1 MDYTHLLPK
10 YKSYILKKHLLLK
23 KNTLLSFKLH
33 KEKKELKK
41 FIKEYI
47 STLISKNLPS
57 TFFIKSY
64 DTSFHLFYSPTPDV
78 NFLVSKF
85 SLLGKTENNEYF
97 FYGIKPEFILFEGD
111 FKDNLEVFAV
121 IGNISK
127 NINTNHSKIISKINN
142 KLKNHRKL
150 IDSLLK
156 SARVIIAKYEGFQI
170 KENKTSTK
178 IISDLLKTDD
188 GVKFLPN
195 TYNIFYGK
203 TFNNVTSLKLKTPNQ
218 IEILFHPPT
227 SSIPLSYIVEVN
239 NIQDFIQ
246 EYLTPYFQHIENI
259 NILKEL
265 KEYLIELETPN

>member
-1 MDYTHLLPK
+1 MNYTSLLPK
-10 YKSYILKKHLLLK
+10 YKNYILKKHLLLK
-23 KNTLLSFKLH
+23 KNSLLSFKLH

-47 STLISKNLPS
+47 STLVSKNLPS
-57 TFFIKSY
+57 TFTIKSY
-64 DTSFHLFYSPTPDV
+64 DTSVHLFYSPTSNV

-111 FKDNLEVFAV
+111 FKDNLEVFTV

-127 NINTNHSKIISKINN
+127 SININHSKVISKLNN
-142 KLKNHRKL
+142 KLKSHRKL
-150 IDSLLK
+150 VDSLLK
-156 SARVIIAKYEGFQI
+156 SAKVITAKYEDLQA
-170 KENKTSTK
+170 KENKISTK
-178 IISDLLKTDD
+178 IIYKLLKTD

-195 TYNIFYGK
+195 TYSMFYGK
-203 TFNNVTSLKLKTPNQ
+203 KFENITSLKLKTSNQ
-218 IEILFHPPT
+218 IEILFSPPT
-227 SSIPLSYIVEVN
+227 SSIPLNYIVEIN

-246 EYLTPYFQHIENI
+246 EHLTPYFQHIENI

-265 KEYLIELETPN
+265 KEYVIELEAPN